1 MRDLYDQTL
10 SQYYINPEQEAYR
23 KEYEELLK
31 EEAELKEKN
40 RQFDENPEMVLE
52 DEDEYNVMK
61 KILDS
66 YKSKLMSKVN
76 VGSKFT

>member
-40 RQFDENPEMVLE
+40 RHFDENPEMVLE

-76 VGSKFT
+76 VG